1 MKMQRY
7 PKNRR
12 TTAAFKNI
20 AESVLIDID
29 QLFDLFCKVTSP
41 RKKLQKNCKVKMQ
54 QLDFQLYEDQK
65 EPRIGKCLD
74 TAEEFEV
81 DVEFLK
87 VSYKE

>member
-41 RKKLQKNCKVKMQ
+41 RKKIREKLQSKNAA
-54 QLDFQLYEDQK
+54 
-65 EPRIGKCLD
+65 IG
-74 TAEEFEV
+74 FPIV
-81 DVEFLK
+81 
-87 VSYKE
+87 